1 MTKQVI
7 TFILYDGH
15 KSHISLI
22 LSDWARKHKVTL
34 FVLPPHS
41 SHLTQPLDVAV
52 FGPFKAIYN
61 SECQA
66 YMKKFLGANSTSY
79 QIAELTNKPYLTA
92 LSAENL
98 ICAFC
103 PAGIHPFN
111 NKAIPDSEV
120 APSLIYRNAP
130 SEISQESKD
139 GNSTQEQN
147 FESNPQDTV
156 NGTGQH
162 EEGSEGGHQDIEQ
175 GQQEHGIC
183 YESEINLPPKKT
195 MESDFFQR

>member
-34 FVLPPHS
+34 FVLPPLS

-66 YMKKFLGANSTSY
+66 YMKKFLGANRRGWTGGYPIPSSLPLSPHFPPPSPPLPSPFSPTS
-79 QIAELTNKPYLTA
+79 
-92 LSAENL
+92 
-98 ICAFC
+98 
-103 PAGIHPFN
+103 
-111 NKAIPDSEV
+111 
-120 APSLIYRNAP
+120 
-130 SEISQESKD
+130 
-139 GNSTQEQN
+139 
-147 FESNPQDTV
+147 
-156 NGTGQH
+156 
-162 EEGSEGGHQDIEQ
+162 
-175 GQQEHGIC
+175 
-183 YESEINLPPKKT
+183 LPL
-195 MESDFFQR
+195 SDFSLPLIKFCSYSYICKWRTKNGWPETQLSYFHAQLPSRQRTRLSPDQCLF